1 MGWRPL
7 LFSGCSRFLKLM
19 LISQR
24 ETALFVLYMDIEEFF
39 GIATLDSST
48 SIVCHETK
56 GLGRRRTYRF
66 EEVLRLLHSCLL
78 AFPKPFQH
86 CYDFFYMVFHLL

>member
-1 MGWRPL
+1 MCRGIWL
-7 LFSGCSRFLKLM
+7 L
-19 LISQR
+19 
-24 ETALFVLYMDIEEFF
+24 TVLEADADFTERNGLVCLVHEIEEFF

-66 EEVLRLLHSCLL
+66 EEVLLLLHLCLL
-78 AFPKPFQH
+78 ASPESFQH
-86 CYDFFYMVFHLL
+86 